1 MHRDVFSAFVI
12 KVGHLCFVTS
22 QVLTLSLKQWGWYL
36 SIVQSTRV
44 AGFLFDSSG
53 LSWTDTC
60 HQYPGPKKLLKRLL
74 WRRPSLCLHFHLTI
88 HWKLYITTFLK
99 LTCTI
104 LMSVKRPTRHTNSR
118 LSISKQE
125 ARQKCNCHNEKVLE
139 CKSDNFRTQL
149 HSRVSNN
156 HTILHVCIKLHF
168 IWLAKKDNLMFWT
181 DDF

>member
-1 MHRDVFSAFVI
+1 MMKGEAVLKSASRCDVFSAFVI

-60 HQYPGPKKLLKRLL
+60 HQYPGPSRSYWKD
-74 WRRPSLCLHFHLTI
+74 WSGVPLCASIFIFL
-88 HWKLYITTFLK
+88 HWKVYNHILKAHLHYLNERQTT
-99 LTCTI
+99 
-104 LMSVKRPTRHTNSR
+104 TRHTNSR

-139 CKSDNFRTQL
+139 CKA
-149 HSRVSNN
+149 
-156 HTILHVCIKLHF
+156 TILEL
-168 IWLAKKDNLMFWT
+168 
-181 DDF
+181 

>member
-1 MHRDVFSAFVI
+1 MFMMKGEAVLKSASRCDVFSAFVI

-104 LMSVKRPTRHTNSR
+104 LMSVKRQPDIQTRACQLANKRRDKNATATMRKCWNA
-118 LSISKQE
+118 K
-125 ARQKCNCHNEKVLE
+125 RQ
-139 CKSDNFRTQL
+139 F
-149 HSRVSNN
+149 
-156 HTILHVCIKLHF
+156 
-168 IWLAKKDNLMFWT
+168 
-181 DDF
+181 

>member
-1 MHRDVFSAFVI
+1 MKGEAVLKSASRCDVFSAFVI

-60 HQYPGPKKLLKRLL
+60 HQYPGPSRSYWKD
-74 WRRPSLCLHFHLTI
+74 WRDYIEAASLFVPPFSSSYTE
-88 HWKLYITTFLK
+88 KYITTFLK

-104 LMSVKRPTRHTNSR
+104 LMSVKRQPDIQTRACQLANKRRDKNATATMRKCWNAKRQFWNCSSTKFHWNSP
-118 LSISKQE
+118 
-125 ARQKCNCHNEKVLE
+125 N
-139 CKSDNFRTQL
+139 
-149 HSRVSNN
+149 
-156 HTILHVCIKLHF
+156 
-168 IWLAKKDNLMFWT
+168 
-181 DDF
+181 

>member
-1 MHRDVFSAFVI
+1 MLAPRFCWLSAPLDLGWQADFFWSAHVHDERWGSVEKCIALRCDVFSAFVI

-74 WRRPSLCLHFHLTI
+74 WRRPSLCLHFHLTTLKTVYNHI
-88 HWKLYITTFLK
+88 LKAHLHYLNERQTTNQTYKLAL
-99 LTCTI
+99 
-104 LMSVKRPTRHTNSR
+104 VN
-118 LSISKQE
+118 
-125 ARQKCNCHNEKVLE
+125 
-139 CKSDNFRTQL
+139 
-149 HSRVSNN
+149 
-156 HTILHVCIKLHF
+156 
-168 IWLAKKDNLMFWT
+168 
-181 DDF
+181 